1 MRSCRPPFFLLTAL
15 AFAVIGLAIAKDKE
29 RAAAVEVGTVK
40 WGRDL
45 DAALA
50 SSKESGKPVFVLFQE
65 VPG

>member
-1 MRSCRPPFFLLTAL
+1 MSSQMKLLTHL
-15 AFAVIGLAIAKDKE
+15 PLLLLTLTIASGAE
-29 RAAAVEVGTVK
+29 NPIEVGTVK

>member
-1 MRSCRPPFFLLTAL
+1 MKLLTQL
-15 AFAVIGLAIAKDKE
+15 SLLLLTLTIATATE
-29 RAAAVEVGTVK
+29 NPVEVGTVK